1 VQRVTAMT
9 RLLLPLAAAAAV
21 AAAAS
26 GNSAPAAGAGSCAT
40 GMHRVTV
47 RGHPGFRF
55 CGPASA
61 VVHMGGRTLR
71 FSNGLCRRA
80 AGAFTV
86 NIGTLVPGLRSGKPP
101 YFGITT
107 HTARAGTQRNAALGF
122 TYRGRHYA
130 IADQVVTLAPGL
142 QKGTFSG
149 RVLASTTRVSGSFR
163 C

>member
-1 VQRVTAMT
+1 
-9 RLLLPLAAAAAV
+9 
-21 AAAAS
+21 
-26 GNSAPAAGAGSCAT
+26 
-40 GMHRVTV
+40 MHRVTV
-47 RGHPGFRF
+47 LGYPGFRF

-86 NIGTLVPGLRSGKPP
+86 NIGTVVPGLRSGKPP

-107 HTARAGTQRNAALGF
+107 HTATAGTQRNAAVGF
-122 TYRGRHYA
+122 TYRGRHYGV
-130 IADQVVTLAPGL
+130 ADQIVILAAGL

-149 RVLASTTRVSGSFR
+149 RVLGSTTKVSGSFK